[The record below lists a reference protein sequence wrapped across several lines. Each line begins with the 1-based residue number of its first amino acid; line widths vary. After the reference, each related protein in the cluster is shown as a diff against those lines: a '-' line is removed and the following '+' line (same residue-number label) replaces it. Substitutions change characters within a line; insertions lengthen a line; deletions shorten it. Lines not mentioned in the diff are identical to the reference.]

1 MTTSKIIFLS
11 FIIMFSFLVS
21 GACLAQEGYEDIS
34 RIGFIKNDGANV
46 RAGDNINF
54 ASLCK
59 LEEGDPV
66 KVIGKRYSWY
76 KILLPEKAHVY
87 IKGDFVE
94 IVPDKKEAEINA
106 LNVNLRAGP
115 GTKYAIVGQ
124 VSKPDKIHIVA
135 EEEDAWYKITPPKN
149 IAGWVHS
156 SQLRFS
162 AEEPA
167 PEEKTKDKE

>member
-1 MTTSKIIFLS
+1 MTVSKIKSLS
-11 FIIMFSFLVS
+11 FIIMFSFLVYGS
-21 GACLAQEGYEDIS
+21 CLAQEGYEDIS
-34 RIGFIKNDGANV
+34 KIGFIKNDGANV
-46 RAGDNINF
+46 RAGDNVNF
-54 ASLCK
+54 TSLCK
-59 LEEGDPV
+59 LEDGDPV

-94 IVPDKKEAEINA
+94 IIPDQEEAGINA
-106 LNVNLRAGP
+106 SNVNLRAGP

-135 EEEDAWYKITPPKN
+135 EEENAWYKITPPKN

-162 AEEPA
+162 TEKSA
-167 PEEKTKDKE
+167 PEEEIKDKE